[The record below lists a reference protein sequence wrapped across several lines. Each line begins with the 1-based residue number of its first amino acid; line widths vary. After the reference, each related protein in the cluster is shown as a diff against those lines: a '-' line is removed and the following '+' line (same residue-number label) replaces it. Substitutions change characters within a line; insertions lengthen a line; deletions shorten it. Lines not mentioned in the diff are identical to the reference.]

1 MVVSDCLLDTCMKH
15 KKVILTNTQISKNA
29 TSQHNTHLHS
39 YCPPL
44 SFSRNTVIFYSIK
57 LESHSFLFFICSSQ
71 LMPILTPKVYFHAP
85 CPPFYDTVASRLCR
99 KTTCHFFPQKL
110 LLCQYSLF
118 QGRVPHSLLVLHAKN
133 APLIS
138 NLSYSLSDLKSLSRP
153 AASHHF
159 HYHYSKLSIFS
170 LGLEWLLKWPL
181 QLFSNFSQNY
191 LFEIQI

>member
-1 MVVSDCLLDTCMKH
+1 MTSYSYYLSFLICPLVFWNILYLYLYLLPLWCYCTVWELYVCMVVSDCLLDTCMKH

-110 LLCQYSLF
+110 LLC
-118 QGRVPHSLLVLHAKN
+118 
-133 APLIS
+133 
-138 NLSYSLSDLKSLSRP
+138 
-153 AASHHF
+153 
-159 HYHYSKLSIFS
+159 
-170 LGLEWLLKWPL
+170 
-181 QLFSNFSQNY
+181 
-191 LFEIQI
+191 